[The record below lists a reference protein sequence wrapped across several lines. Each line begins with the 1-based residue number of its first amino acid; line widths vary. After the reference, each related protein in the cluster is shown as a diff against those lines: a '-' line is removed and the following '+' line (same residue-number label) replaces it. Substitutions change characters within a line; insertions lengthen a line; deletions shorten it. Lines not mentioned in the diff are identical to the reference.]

1 MQTLTANTTS
11 AQTAELNQ
19 TLDLT
24 IAQLNGRMLA
34 AADAIGV
41 ALEEER
47 EANSA
52 WVEAERDYLHAKAIA
67 RAHAKAKLVADR
79 EDEVYLMVER
89 EWVAAKSAA
98 MRRETAKD
106 ALRATMAILNGLQSV
121 ARAHGEEA
129 RLAGYGDGVRREP

>member
-1 MQTLTANTTS
+1 MTV
-11 AQTAELNQ
+11 E

-24 IAQLNGRMLA
+24 IAQLNARMLA
-34 AADAIGV
+34 AADAIAA

-52 WVEAERDYLHAKAIA
+52 WVEAERDYLHAKAVA

-79 EDEVYLMVER
+79 EDEIYLMVER
-89 EWVAAKSAA
+89 EWVAAKSASV
-98 MRRETAKD
+98 RRETAKD
-106 ALRATMAILNGLQSV
+106 ALRACMAILNGLQSV

-129 RLAGYGDGVRREP
+129 RLASFGDGVRREP